1 MAVDNKLLGEFNLE
15 GIAPA
20 PRGVPQI
27 EVTFDIDANGIVN
40 VSAQDK
46 ATGKVH
52 NITIQASGG
61 LDESEIERMVK
72 EGEDNSEQDKLKKE
86 AVEAKNQAES
96 LIHSAEKTL
105 TDLGE
110 KADKK
115 MKKDVEDSLAELK
128 SVLESENVED
138 IKAKTSDL
146 SNALMKL
153 GEVAY
158 KNSENAGE
166 NNASNTSEEINKD
179 EKNNEDVVDA
189 DFEEVKPEDDKKN
202 AS

>member
-86 AVEAKNQAES
+86 AVETKNQAES
-96 LIHSAEKTL
+96 LIHSSEKTL

-110 KADKK
+110 KADEK
-115 MKKDVEDSLAELK
+115 MKKDVENSLAELK

-138 IKAKTSDL
+138 IKTKTSDL

-158 KNSENAGE
+158 KNSENTAEGDT
-166 NNASNTSEEINKD
+166 SNSNEETNKED
-179 EKNNEDVVDA
+179 KKNEDVVDA
-189 DFEEVKPEDDKKN
+189 DFEEIKPEDDKKN